1 MMALVLAGAA
11 GESELTSQAGVKNKS
26 FIPLGGKTVLA
37 YILEAL
43 TQVEEVSGII
53 VVGPVADLI
62 PLQKEYSFEIVPEEG
77 SIAKNIYAPYH
88 RGLLKG
94 PFLLVTGDIPLI
106 TRESMEDFLKQCSP
120 YDLDF
125 YYPII
130 SKETIMAHYPTS
142 KRTYVPLKEGTFTG
156 GNIFIARAE
165 KIEECLP
172 KVEDFIR
179 LRKSFSKMVSKLG
192 ITFLLKYVT
201 HQLVVED
208 LIQRFRVLFGVEARA
223 ILTDY
228 AEIGTD
234 LDKVTDLVFFQQQLG
249 Q

>member
-1 MMALVLAGAA
+1 MKALVLAGTAQ
-11 GESELTSQAGVKNKS
+11 ENELSSHSGVKNKS
-26 FIPLGGKTVLA
+26 FIHLGGKTVLA
-37 YILEAL
+37 YILKAL
-43 TQVEEVSGII
+43 KQVNGISDII
-53 VVGPVADLI
+53 VVGPVEDLK
-62 PLQKEYSFEIVPEEG
+62 PLQKDYSFEIVPEEG
-77 SIAKNIYAPYH
+77 SIAKNVYAPY
-88 RGLLKG
+88 RQGLLQG

-106 TRESMEDFLKQCSP
+106 TKESMEDFLEQCRP

-130 SKETIMAHYPTS
+130 SREAIMAHYPTT

-192 ITFLLKYVT
+192 VSFLFKYIT
-201 HQLVVED
+201 HQLVIED
-208 LIQRFRVLFGVEARA
+208 MIQRFRVLFGVEARA
-223 ILTDY
+223 IKSSY

-234 LDKVTDLVFFQQQLG
+234 LDKVTDLVFFQEQLG